1 MDEQLENDLRDHIN
15 DLEDAIST
23 LGQLRGEIED
33 VLRDV
38 QATKEALKTIGEDL
52 DNRYD
57 IAYNEA
63 VEDEDSTDLDD
74 IDFLMGLLEEAE
86 ELVESCEKE

>member
-15 DLEDAIST
+15 DLEDAINI

-38 QATKEALKTIGEDL
+38 QATKEALKTIREDL

-86 ELVESCEKE
+86 ELVESC

>member
-1 MDEQLENDLRDHIN
+1 MDEQLENDLRDHIS
-15 DLEDAIST
+15 DLEDAVNI

-38 QATKEALKTIGEDL
+38 QATKEALKTIEEDL

-74 IDFLMGLLEEAE
+74 IDFLMGLLEEAK

>member
-1 MDEQLENDLRDHIN
+1 MDEQLENDLRDHIS
-15 DLEDAIST
+15 DLEDAVNI

-38 QATKEALKTIGEDL
+38 QATKEALKAIGEDL

-74 IDFLMGLLEEAE
+74 IDFLMGLLEEAK